1 MNLTTMEEPIAVESV
16 VFDVGG
22 TLIDPVSS
30 VGEIYASV
38 ASEHGWTGLDAKRL
52 DGQFH
57 DAWKSKKEFHYRLE
71 DWEEIVIQSFAGVL
85 EPSACSDI
93 FPTLYR
99 RFEDSS
105 NWLVHEDV
113 VPTLDAL
120 AGRGFRLGIIS
131 NWDQRLKPLLRALRL
146 ERFFEWIFVSCD
158 IGFEK
163 PSSVI
168 FEYALSKM
176 GLPSERIIYVG
187 DQRDVDVL
195 GARQVGMHSKL
206 IDRNSQGGSDVLKRL
221 IELEASITEAW

>member
-57 DAWKSKKEFHYRLE
+57 DAWKSKEEFHYRLE

>member
-1 MNLTTMEEPIAVESV
+1 MEELIAVESV

-52 DGQFH
+52 DVQFH
-57 DAWKSKKEFHYRLE
+57 DAWKSKEEFHYRLE

-206 IDRNSQGGSDVLKRL
+206 IDRKSQGGSDALKRL
-221 IELEASITEAW
+221 IELEAFITEAW

>member
-1 MNLTTMEEPIAVESV
+1 MEEPIAVESV

>member
-1 MNLTTMEEPIAVESV
+1 MEEPIAVESV

-57 DAWKSKKEFHYRLE
+57 DAWKSKEEFHYRLE

>member
-1 MNLTTMEEPIAVESV
+1 MEELIAVESV

-57 DAWKSKKEFHYRLE
+57 DAWKSKEEFHYRLE

-206 IDRNSQGGSDVLKRL
+206 IDRKSQGGSDALKRL
-221 IELEASITEAW
+221 IELEAFITEAW